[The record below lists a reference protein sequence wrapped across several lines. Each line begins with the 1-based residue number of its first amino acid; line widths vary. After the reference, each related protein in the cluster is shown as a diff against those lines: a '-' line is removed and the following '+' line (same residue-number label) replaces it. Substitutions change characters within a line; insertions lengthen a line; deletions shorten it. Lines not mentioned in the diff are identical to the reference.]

1 METLIEMLYNLYINY
16 MNKMEIGYG
25 FDKEQWAEIL
35 QLYELI
41 YFLQYCN
48 PSLEERALMADNYNL
63 LEILYDYE

>member
-1 METLIEMLYNLYINY
+1 MKSLIEMLYNLYINY

-25 FDKEQWAEIL
+25 FDKEQWVEIL

-41 YFLQYCN
+41 YFIQYCN
-48 PSLEERALMADNYNL
+48 PSLEEIALIADNYNL